1 MNDVAEAG
9 LAVRLLPA
17 VDLPEL
23 LEAHPELGER
33 MLRPSYFCTADW
45 LRAVLHTIDESQC
58 VIAVAMRAATPIAVL
73 PLQRVRTRLGVTEL
87 RYLGYAYFPD
97 PLGLVCDWREA
108 PEAIIAIRRFLLA
121 LPGWHA
127 LVLDFLVPE
136 EAALWGG
143 EARAQSTA
151 PFLLLPPRYD
161 ELLQSFAKKKR
172 YKIRAA
178 AAAAADAGM
187 TFGVAQSIDEKRLWL
202 DALFTLHDSRTEV
215 IGRKSTL
222 AGDSVRTLHQ
232 ALVTQSAAPHLF
244 ALNMADRPIAVIY
257 GFLHEDRF
265 AYYQVAHDPAW
276 SELGPGAVLLSHVIE
291 WCCNNGVREFD
302 LLQGRSEYKLRW
314 ASGRRDLVRVAIA
327 ADRPGAKLIAFIER
341 TLRSVQTIL
350 RRR

>member
-1 MNDVAEAG
+1 MSNVAEAG

-17 VDLPEL
+17 GDLPEL
-23 LEAHPELGER
+23 LEAHPELGEH

-45 LRAVLHTIDESQC
+45 LRAVLQTIDESQC
-58 VIAVAMRAATPIAVL
+58 VIVVAMRASTPIAVL
-73 PLQRVRTRLGVTEL
+73 PLQRTRTRLGITEL

-97 PLGLVCDWREA
+97 PLGLICDWREA
-108 PEAIIAIRRFLLA
+108 PEAMIAIRRFLLA
-121 LPGWHA
+121 FPGWQA
-127 LVLDFLVPE
+127 LILDFLVPE

-143 EARAQSTA
+143 EARAQSAA
-151 PFLLLPPRYD
+151 PFLSLPPRYD

-187 TFGVAQSIDEKRLWL
+187 TFRVAGSNDEKLLWI
-202 DALFTLHDSRTEV
+202 DALFTLHDSRSEV
-215 IGRKSTL
+215 VGRKSTL
-222 AGDSVRTLHQ
+222 TGTSVRTLHH
-232 ALVTQSAAPHLF
+232 ALVTHSAAPRLF
-244 ALNMADRPIAVIY
+244 ALIMADRPVAVIY

-276 SELGPGAVLLSHVIE
+276 SELGPGSVLLSHVIE
-291 WCCNNGVREFD
+291 WCCRNGVKEFD

-327 ADRPGAKLIAFIER
+327 ADRPAAKLVAFIER
-341 TLRSVQTIL
+341 TLRSAQTFL